1 MTAGGAGWTGAGR
14 GDPASGSH
22 ASGRILCRAGLLES
36 LRLKKRIDQ
45 LKLLIRIASCLEGEI
60 SFAKTTLP
68 EALRSVGGRLAS
80 PFSEFLRDLAS
91 RLETC
96 PGKSFGELLRQSAA
110 AHLEGTELC
119 REDLEDF
126 YGAAADLGY
135 LDGKMQVHI
144 LKTYRMEQERKVLR
158 LTGELPAKQKLF
170 QSLGILGGIFLV
182 ILLL

>member
-1 MTAGGAGWTGAGR
+1 MIRLLGAMLLAVSCAGM
-14 GDPASGSH
+14 
-22 ASGRILCRAGLLES
+22 GLLES

-45 LKLLIRIASCLEGEI
+45 LKLLIRIASFLEGEI

-91 RLETC
+91 RLETG

-144 LKTYRMEQERKVLR
+144 LETYRMEQERKVLR

>member
-1 MTAGGAGWTGAGR
+1 MIRLLGAMLLAVSCAGM
-14 GDPASGSH
+14 
-22 ASGRILCRAGLLES
+22 GLLES

-45 LKLLIRIASCLEGEI
+45 LKLLIRIASFLEGEI

-119 REDLEDF
+119 REDF

-144 LKTYRMEQERKVLR
+144 LETYRMEQERKVLR

>member
-1 MTAGGAGWTGAGR
+1 MIRLLGAMLLAVSCAGM
-14 GDPASGSH
+14 
-22 ASGRILCRAGLLES
+22 GLLES

-45 LKLLIRIASCLEGEI
+45 LKLLIRIASFLEGEI

-80 PFSEFLRDLAS
+80 PFSGISQGSGLAAGDLSRKILRGTSAS
-91 RLETC
+91 VGRRPSGGDGTL
-96 PGKSFGELLRQSAA
+96 PGGSG
-110 AHLEGTELC
+110 G
-119 REDLEDF
+119 F